1 MKNAYKVVQ
10 QIQYGLVLRF
20 QHNQMQYKDKI
31 CLEKSLESILTIL
44 MIHDVP
50 VKTEFTFLFLVF
62 PICQYTGT
70 ILSIHVLV

>member
-1 MKNAYKVVQ
+1 MKNAYKVVH

-20 QHNQMQYKDKI
+20 QHNQMQYKVKI

-50 VKTEFTFLFLVF
+50 R
-62 PICQYTGT
+62 
-70 ILSIHVLV
+70 

>member
-50 VKTEFTFLFLVF
+50 R
-62 PICQYTGT
+62 
-70 ILSIHVLV
+70 